1 MYEKV
6 NALDKR
12 AIEELFLSEDILM
25 ENAAM
30 ALERAV
36 LQNASLGAKVIILCG
51 SGDNGGDGY
60 ALARR
65 LAGRFKT
72 LVFEMKPA
80 KSPMC
85 QLQKERAKK
94 VGVVIKTYEE
104 KNEDLECD
112 VLIDC
117 VVGSAFKGELE
128 PFLDFES
135 LSQKARF
142 KIACDIPSG
151 IDSKGRVDKGAFKA
165 DTTISMGAIKSC
177 LLSDRAKDY
186 VGELK
191 VGHLGVFNR
200 VYEIPTDTFLLEKSD
215 LKLPLRDKKNAHK
228 GDYGHAHVLLGKHS
242 GAGLLS
248 ALSALSF
255 GSGVVS
261 IQALE
266 GEITSSNKP
275 LELVFCENFPNFLS
289 AFALGMGLES
299 FPKDFNKWLEL
310 APCVLDAGVFYHKEV
325 LQALEKEVVLTPH
338 PKEFLSLLKLVGI
351 NISMLEL
358 LDNKLEIARDFS
370 QKYPKVVLLL
380 KGANTLIAHQGRTF
394 INTLGS
400 VALAKAGSGDVLAG
414 LILSLLS
421 QNYTPLDAAINAS
434 LAHALAGLE
443 FKNNYALTP
452 LDLIEKIKRLQK
464 DKNGSF
470 KALAAIAKH

>member
-1 MYEKV
+1 MLSVYEKV
-6 NALDKR
+6 DALDKR
-12 AIEELFLSEDILM
+12 AIEELLLSEDILM

-65 LAGRFKT
+65 LAGRFRV
-72 LVFEMKPA
+72 LVFEMKLA
-80 KSPMC
+80 KSPMY

-94 VGVVIKTYEE
+94 AGVTIKAWEE

-112 VLIDC
+112 VLVDC

-128 PFLDFES
+128 PFLNFES

-151 IDSKGRVDKGAFKA
+151 IDSKGRVDKRAFKA
-165 DTTISMGAIKSC
+165 DLTISMGAIKSC

-191 VGHLGVFNR
+191 VGHLGVFNQI
-200 VYEIPTDTFLLEKSD
+200 YEIPTDTFLLEKSD
-215 LKLPLRDKKNAHK
+215 LKLPLRDRKNAHK

-248 ALSALSF
+248 AISALSF

-261 IQALE
+261 VQALE
-266 GEITSSNKP
+266 CEITSNNKP
-275 LELVFCENFPNFLS
+275 LELVFCENFPKKLS
-289 AFALGMGLES
+289 AFALGMGLENI
-299 FPKDFNKWLEL
+299 PKDFEKWLGL

-325 LQALEKEVVLTPH
+325 LQALEKEVILTPH
-338 PKEFLSLLKLVGI
+338 PKEFLSLLKSVGI

-380 KGANTLIAHQGRTF
+380 KGANTLIAHQGRVF
-394 INTLGS
+394 INNLGS

-414 LILSLLS
+414 LIVSLLS

-452 LDLIEKIKRLQK
+452 LDLIEKIKRL
-464 DKNGSF
+464 
-470 KALAAIAKH
+470 

>member
-1 MYEKV
+1 MLSVYEKV

-65 LAGRFKT
+65 LIGRFKT
-72 LVFEMKPA
+72 LVFEMKLA

-94 VGVVIKTYEE
+94 VGVIIKTWEDNH
-104 KNEDLECD
+104 KDLECD

-117 VVGSAFKGELE
+117 VVGSAFKGGLE
-128 PFLDFES
+128 PFLNFES

-151 IDSKGRVDKGAFKA
+151 IDSKGRVDKRAFKA
-165 DTTISMGAIKSC
+165 DMTISMGAIKSC

-191 VGHLGVFNR
+191 VGHLGVFNQI
-200 VYEIPTDTFLLEKSD
+200 YEIPTETFLLEKSD
-215 LKLPLRDKKNAHK
+215 LKLPLRDRKNAHK

-261 IQALE
+261 VQALE
-266 GEITSSNKP
+266 CEITSNNKP
-275 LELVFCENFPNFLS
+275 LELVFCENFPKKLS
-289 AFALGMGLES
+289 AFALGMGLENI
-299 FPKDFNKWLEL
+299 PKDFNEWLGL

-325 LQALEKEVVLTPH
+325 LQALEKEVILTPH
-338 PKEFLSLLKLVGI
+338 PKEFLSLLKSVGI

-380 KGANTLIAHQGRTF
+380 KGANTLIAHQERVF
-394 INTLGS
+394 INNLGS

-434 LAHALAGLE
+434 LAHALASLE

-452 LDLIEKIKRLQK
+452 LDLIEKIKRL
-464 DKNGSF
+464 
-470 KALAAIAKH
+470 

>member
-1 MYEKV
+1 MLSVYEKV
-6 NALDKR
+6 DALDKR
-12 AIEELFLSEDILM
+12 ALEELFLSEDILM

-65 LAGRFKT
+65 LIGCFKT
-72 LVFEMKPA
+72 LVFEMKLA

-94 VGVVIKTYEE
+94 VGVVIKTWEE

-151 IDSKGRVDKGAFKA
+151 IDSKGRVDKRAFKA
-165 DTTISMGAIKSC
+165 DLTISMGAIKSC

-191 VGHLGVFNR
+191 VGHLGVFNQI
-200 VYEIPTDTFLLEKSD
+200 YEIPTETFLLEKSD
-215 LKLPLRDKKNAHK
+215 LKLPLRDRKNAHK
-228 GDYGHAHVLLGKHS
+228 GDYGHVHVLLGKHS

-248 ALSALSF
+248 AISALSF

-261 IQALE
+261 VQALE
-266 GEITSSNKP
+266 CEITSNNKP
-275 LELVFCENFPNFLS
+275 LELVFCENFPKKLS
-289 AFALGMGLES
+289 AFALGMGLENI
-299 FPKDFNKWLEL
+299 PKDFNKWLGL
-310 APCVLDAGVFYHKEV
+310 APCVLDAGVFYHKEA
-325 LQALEKEVVLTPH
+325 LQALEKEVILTPH

-380 KGANTLIAHQGRTF
+380 KGANTLIAHQGRVF
-394 INTLGS
+394 INILGS

-434 LAHALAGLE
+434 LAHAIAGLE

-452 LDLIEKIKRLQK
+452 LDLIEKIKRL
-464 DKNGSF
+464 
-470 KALAAIAKH
+470 

>member
-1 MYEKV
+1 MLSVYEKV
-6 NALDKR
+6 DALDKR
-12 AIEELFLSEDILM
+12 AIEELFLSEDVLM

-65 LAGRFKT
+65 LMGRFKT
-72 LVFEMKPA
+72 LVFEMKLA

-94 VGVVIKTYEE
+94 VGVAIKTWEDNH
-104 KNEDLECD
+104 KDLECD
-112 VLIDC
+112 VLVDC

-128 PFLDFES
+128 PFLNFES

-151 IDSKGRVDKGAFKA
+151 IDSKGRVDKRAFKA
-165 DTTISMGAIKSC
+165 DTTISMGTIKSC

-191 VGHLGVFNR
+191 VGHLGVFNQI
-200 VYEIPTDTFLLEKSD
+200 YEIPTDTFLLEKSD
-215 LKLPLRDKKNAHK
+215 LKLPLRDRKNAHK

-261 IQALE
+261 VQALE
-266 GEITSSNKP
+266 CEITSNNKP

-289 AFALGMGLES
+289 AFALGMGLENI
-299 FPKDFNKWLEL
+299 PKDFEKWLGL
-310 APCVLDAGVFYHKEV
+310 APCVLDAGVFYHEEV
-325 LQALEKEVVLTPH
+325 LQALEKEVILTPH

-394 INTLGS
+394 INNLGS

-452 LDLIEKIKRLQK
+452 LDLIEKIKRL
-464 DKNGSF
+464 
-470 KALAAIAKH
+470 

>member
-1 MYEKV
+1 MLSVYEKV

-65 LAGRFKT
+65 LVGRFRV
-72 LVFEMKPA
+72 LVFEMKLA

-94 VGVVIKTYEE
+94 VGVTIKTYEE
-104 KNEDLECD
+104 NALNQNLECD
-112 VLIDC
+112 ALIDC
-117 VVGSAFKGELE
+117 VIGSDFKGELE
-128 PFLDFES
+128 PFLNFES

-151 IDSKGRVDKGAFKA
+151 IDFKGRVDKRAFKA
-165 DTTISMGAIKSC
+165 DMTISMGAIKSC

-191 VGHLGVFNR
+191 VGHLGVFNPI
-200 VYEIPTDTFLLEKSD
+200 YEIPTDTFLLEKSD
-215 LKLPLRDKKNAHK
+215 LKLPVRDKKNAHK
-228 GDYGHAHVLLGKHS
+228 GDYGHAHILLGKHS

-261 IQALE
+261 VQALE
-266 GEITSSNKP
+266 CGIASNNKP
-275 LELVFCENFPNFLS
+275 LELVFCENFPSPLS
-289 AFALGMGLES
+289 AFALGMGLENI
-299 FPKDFNKWLEL
+299 PKDFNKWLGL

-325 LQALEKEVVLTPH
+325 LQALEKEVILTPH

-351 NISMLEL
+351 HISMLEL

-380 KGANTLIAHQGRTF
+380 KGANTLIAHQGRIF
-394 INTLGS
+394 INILGS

-414 LILSLLS
+414 LIVSLLS

-452 LDLIEKIKRLQK
+452 LDLIEKIKRL
-464 DKNGSF
+464 
-470 KALAAIAKH
+470 

>member
-1 MYEKV
+1 MLSVYEKV

-36 LQNASLGAKVIILCG
+36 LQNASLGTKVIILCG

-65 LAGRFKT
+65 LAGRFRV
-72 LVFEMKPA
+72 LVFEMKLA

-94 VGVVIKTYEE
+94 VGVVIKTWEDNY
-104 KNEDLECD
+104 KDLECD

-151 IDSKGRVDKGAFKA
+151 IDSKGRVDKRAFKA

-186 VGELK
+186 IGELK
-191 VGHLGVFNR
+191 VGHLGVFNQI
-200 VYEIPTDTFLLEKSD
+200 YEIPTDTFLLEKSD

-261 IQALE
+261 VQALE
-266 GEITSSNKP
+266 CEITSNNKP
-275 LELVFCENFPNFLS
+275 LELVFCENFPKKLS
-289 AFALGMGLES
+289 AFALGMGLENI
-299 FPKDFNKWLEL
+299 PKDFKKWLEL

-325 LQALEKEVVLTPH
+325 LQALEKEVILTPH

-358 LDNKLEIARDFS
+358 LNNKLEIARDFS

-394 INTLGS
+394 INNLGS

-414 LILSLLS
+414 LIVSLLS

-434 LAHALAGLE
+434 LVHALAGLE

-452 LDLIEKIKRLQK
+452 LDLIEKIKRL
-464 DKNGSF
+464 
-470 KALAAIAKH
+470 

>member
-1 MYEKV
+1 MLSVYEKV
-6 NALDKR
+6 KALDKR
-12 AIEELFLSEDILM
+12 ALEEFNLSEDILM

-65 LAGRFKT
+65 LVGRFKT

-80 KSPMC
+80 KSSMC

-94 VGVVIKTYEE
+94 VGVVIKAWEE

-117 VVGSAFKGELE
+117 VVGSNFKGELE
-128 PFLDFES
+128 PFLNFES
-135 LSQKARF
+135 LSQKACF

-151 IDSKGRVDKGAFKA
+151 INSKGRVDKRAFKA
-165 DTTISMGAIKSC
+165 DLTISMGAIKSC

-186 VGELK
+186 IGELK
-191 VGHLGVFNR
+191 VGHLGVFNQI
-200 VYEIPTDTFLLEKSD
+200 YEIPTDTFLLEKSD
-215 LKLPLRDKKNAHK
+215 LKLPLRDRKNAHK
-228 GDYGHAHVLLGKHS
+228 GDYGHAHILLGKHS

-261 IQALE
+261 VQALE
-266 GEITSSNKP
+266 CEITSSNKP
-275 LELVFCENFPNFLS
+275 LELVFCENFPNPLS
-289 AFALGMGLES
+289 AFALGMGLEG

-310 APCVLDAGVFYHKEV
+310 APCVLDAGVFYHKEM

-380 KGANTLIAHQGRTF
+380 KGANTLIAHQGQVF
-394 INTLGS
+394 INILGS

-414 LILSLLS
+414 FILSLLS

-434 LAHALAGLE
+434 LAHAIASLE
-443 FKNNYALTP
+443 FKNNYALVP
-452 LDLIEKIKRLQK
+452 LDLIEKIKRL
-464 DKNGSF
+464 
-470 KALAAIAKH
+470 

>member
-1 MYEKV
+1 MLSVYEKV

-65 LAGRFKT
+65 LVGRFKT

-94 VGVVIKTYEE
+94 VGVVIKAWEE

-117 VVGSAFKGELE
+117 VVGSNFKGELE
-128 PFLDFES
+128 PFLNFES

-151 IDSKGRVDKGAFKA
+151 IDSKGRVDKRAFKA
-165 DTTISMGAIKSC
+165 HMTISMGAIKSC

-186 VGELK
+186 IGELK
-191 VGHLGVFNR
+191 VGHLGVFNQI
-200 VYEIPTDTFLLEKSD
+200 YEIPTDTFLLEKSD

-261 IQALE
+261 VQALE
-266 GEITSSNKP
+266 CEITSSNKP
-275 LELVFCENFPNFLS
+275 LELVFCENFPNPLS
-289 AFALGMGLES
+289 AFALGMGLEN

-380 KGANTLIAHQGRTF
+380 KGANTLIAHQGRVF
-394 INTLGS
+394 INILGS

-421 QNYTPLDAAINAS
+421 QNHTPLDATINAS
-434 LAHALAGLE
+434 LAHAIASLE

-452 LDLIEKIKRLQK
+452 LDLIEKIKRL
-464 DKNGSF
+464 
-470 KALAAIAKH
+470 

>member
-1 MYEKV
+1 MLSVYEKV

-12 AIEELFLSEDILM
+12 ALEEFNLSEDILM

-30 ALERAV
+30 ALEKAV

-65 LAGRFKT
+65 LVGRFKT

-94 VGVVIKTYEE
+94 VGVVIKAWEE

-117 VVGSAFKGELE
+117 VIGSDFKGALE
-128 PFLDFES
+128 PFLNFES

-165 DTTISMGAIKSC
+165 DLTISMGAIKSC

-186 VGELK
+186 IGELK
-191 VGHLGVFNR
+191 VGHLGVFNPI
-200 VYEIPTDTFLLEKSD
+200 YEIPTDTFLLEKSD
-215 LKLPLRDKKNAHK
+215 LKLPLRDKRNAHK
-228 GDYGHAHVLLGKHS
+228 GDYGHAHILLGKHS

-261 IQALE
+261 VQALE
-266 GEITSSNKP
+266 CEITSNNKP

-289 AFALGMGLES
+289 AFALGMGLENI
-299 FPKDFNKWLEL
+299 PKDFNKWLEL

-325 LQALEKEVVLTPH
+325 LQALEKEVILTPH

-358 LDNKLEIARDFS
+358 LDNKLEIVRDFS

-380 KGANTLIAHQGRTF
+380 KGANTLIAHQGRIF

-414 LILSLLS
+414 LIVSLLS
-421 QNYTPLDAAINAS
+421 QNHTPLDAAINAS

-452 LDLIEKIKRLQK
+452 LDLIEKIKRL
-464 DKNGSF
+464 
-470 KALAAIAKH
+470 

>member
-1 MYEKV
+1 MLSVYEKV
-6 NALDKR
+6 KALDKR
-12 AIEELFLSEDILM
+12 ALEEFNLSEDILM

-60 ALARR
+60 VLARR

-94 VGVVIKTYEE
+94 VGVAIKAWEE

-117 VVGSAFKGELE
+117 VVGSNFKGELE
-128 PFLDFES
+128 PFLNFES
-135 LSQKARF
+135 LSQKACF

-151 IDSKGRVDKGAFKA
+151 IDSKGRVDKRAFKA
-165 DTTISMGAIKSC
+165 HMTISMGAIKSC

-186 VGELK
+186 IGELK
-191 VGHLGVFNR
+191 VGHLGVFNQI
-200 VYEIPTDTFLLEKSD
+200 YEIPTDTFLLEKSD

-228 GDYGHAHVLLGKHS
+228 GDYGHAHILLGKHS

-248 ALSALSF
+248 ALSALNF

-261 IQALE
+261 VQALE
-266 GEITSSNKP
+266 CEITSSNKP
-275 LELVFCENFPNFLS
+275 LELVFCENFPNSLS
-289 AFALGMGLES
+289 AFALGMGLEG

-380 KGANTLIAHQGRTF
+380 KGANTLIAHQGQVF
-394 INTLGS
+394 INILGS

-421 QNYTPLDAAINAS
+421 QHYTPLDAAINAS
-434 LAHALAGLE
+434 LAHALASLE

-452 LDLIEKIKRLQK
+452 LNLIEKIKRL
-464 DKNGSF
+464 
-470 KALAAIAKH
+470 

>member
-1 MYEKV
+1 MLSVYEKV

-72 LVFEMKPA
+72 LVFEMKLA

-85 QLQKERAKK
+85 QLQKERVKK
-94 VGVVIKTYEE
+94 AGVVIKTWEDNH
-104 KNEDLECD
+104 KDLECD

-128 PFLDFES
+128 PSLNFES

-165 DTTISMGAIKSC
+165 DLTISMGAIKSC

-191 VGHLGVFNR
+191 VGHLGVFNQI
-200 VYEIPTDTFLLEKSD
+200 YEIPTDTFLLEKSD
-215 LKLPLRDKKNAHK
+215 LKLPLRDRKSAHK

-261 IQALE
+261 VQALE
-266 GEITSSNKP
+266 CEITSNNKP
-275 LELVFCENFPNFLS
+275 LELVFCENFPNLLS
-289 AFALGMGLES
+289 AFALGMGLENI
-299 FPKDFNKWLEL
+299 PKDFKKWLEL

-325 LQALEKEVVLTPH
+325 LQALEKEVILTPH
-338 PKEFLSLLKLVGI
+338 PKEFLSLLKSVGI

-380 KGANTLIAHQGRTF
+380 KGANTLIAHQGRVF
-394 INTLGS
+394 INNLGS

-452 LDLIEKIKRLQK
+452 LDLVEKIKRL
-464 DKNGSF
+464 
-470 KALAAIAKH
+470 

>member
-1 MYEKV
+1 MLSVYEKV
-6 NALDKR
+6 DALDKR
-12 AIEELFLSEDILM
+12 AIEELFLSEDVLM

-65 LAGRFKT
+65 LVGRFRV
-72 LVFEMKPA
+72 LVFEMKLA

-94 VGVVIKTYEE
+94 VGVVIKAWGE

-112 VLIDC
+112 VLVDC

-128 PFLDFES
+128 PFLNFES

-165 DTTISMGAIKSC
+165 DLTISMGAIKSC

-191 VGHLGVFNR
+191 VGHLGVFNPI
-200 VYEIPTDTFLLEKSD
+200 YEIPTDTFLLEKSD

-228 GDYGHAHVLLGKHS
+228 GDYGHVHVLLGKHS

-266 GEITSSNKP
+266 CEITSNNKP

-289 AFALGMGLES
+289 AFALGMGLENI
-299 FPKDFNKWLEL
+299 PKDFNKWLEL

-325 LQALEKEVVLTPH
+325 LQALEKEVILTPH
-338 PKEFLSLLKLVGI
+338 PKEFLSLLKSVGI

-394 INTLGS
+394 INNLGS

-452 LDLIEKIKRLQK
+452 LDLIEKIKRL
-464 DKNGSF
+464 
-470 KALAAIAKH
+470 

>member
-1 MYEKV
+1 MLSVYEKV

-12 AIEELFLSEDILM
+12 ALEELFLSEDILM

-65 LAGRFKT
+65 LVGRFRV
-72 LVFEMKPA
+72 LVFEMKLA

-94 VGVVIKTYEE
+94 VGVVIKAWEE

-151 IDSKGRVDKGAFKA
+151 IDSKGRVDKRAFKA

-191 VGHLGVFNR
+191 VGHLGVFNQI
-200 VYEIPTDTFLLEKSD
+200 YEIPTDTFLLEKSD
-215 LKLPLRDKKNAHK
+215 LKLPLRDRKNAHK

-248 ALSALSF
+248 AISALSF

-261 IQALE
+261 VQALE
-266 GEITSSNKP
+266 CKITSNNKP
-275 LELVFCENFPNFLS
+275 LELVFCENFPNPLS
-289 AFALGMGLES
+289 AFALGMGLENI
-299 FPKDFNKWLEL
+299 PKDFNKWLEL

-325 LQALEKEVVLTPH
+325 LQALEKEVILTPH

-394 INTLGS
+394 INNLGS

-414 LILSLLS
+414 LIVSLLS

-452 LDLIEKIKRLQK
+452 LDLIEKIKRL
-464 DKNGSF
+464 
-470 KALAAIAKH
+470 

>member
-1 MYEKV
+1 MLSVYEKV

-12 AIEELFLSEDILM
+12 VLEKFNLSEDILM

-30 ALERAV
+30 ALEKAV

-65 LAGRFKT
+65 LVGRFKT

-94 VGVVIKTYEE
+94 VGVVIKAWEE

-117 VVGSAFKGELE
+117 VVGSNFKGELE
-128 PFLDFES
+128 PFLNFES
-135 LSQKARF
+135 LSQKAHF

-151 IDSKGRVDKGAFKA
+151 IDSKGRVDKRAFKA
-165 DTTISMGAIKSC
+165 DLIISMGAIKSC

-186 VGELK
+186 IGELK
-191 VGHLGVFNR
+191 VGHLGVFNQI
-200 VYEIPTDTFLLEKSD
+200 YEIPTDTFLLEKSD

-228 GDYGHAHVLLGKHS
+228 GDYGHAHILLGKHS

-248 ALSALSF
+248 ALSALNF

-261 IQALE
+261 VQALE
-266 GEITSSNKP
+266 CEITSSNKP
-275 LELVFCENFPNFLS
+275 LELVFCENFPSSLS
-289 AFALGMGLES
+289 AFALGMGLEG

-325 LQALEKEVVLTPH
+325 LQALEKEAVLTPH

-380 KGANTLIAHQGRTF
+380 KGANTLIAHQGQVF
-394 INTLGS
+394 INILGS

-414 LILSLLS
+414 LILGLLS
-421 QNYTPLDAAINAS
+421 QHYTPLDAAINAS
-434 LAHALAGLE
+434 LAHALASLE

-452 LDLIEKIKRLQK
+452 LDLIEKIKRL
-464 DKNGSF
+464 
-470 KALAAIAKH
+470 

>member
-1 MYEKV
+1 MLSVYEKV

-85 QLQKERAKK
+85 QLQKERVKK
-94 VGVVIKTYEE
+94 AGVVIKTWEDNH
-104 KNEDLECD
+104 KDLECD

-128 PFLDFES
+128 PSLNFES

-165 DTTISMGAIKSC
+165 DLTISMGAIKSC

-191 VGHLGVFNR
+191 VGHLGVFNPI
-200 VYEIPTDTFLLEKSD
+200 YEIPTETFLLEKSD
-215 LKLPLRDKKNAHK
+215 LKLPLRDRKNAHK
-228 GDYGHAHVLLGKHS
+228 GDYGHAHILLGKHS

-261 IQALE
+261 VQALE
-266 GEITSSNKP
+266 CEITSNNKP
-275 LELVFCENFPNFLS
+275 LELVFCENFPNLLS
-289 AFALGMGLES
+289 AFALGMGLENI
-299 FPKDFNKWLEL
+299 PKDFNKWLEL
-310 APCVLDAGVFYHKEV
+310 APCVLDAGVFYHKEM
-325 LQALEKEVVLTPH
+325 LQALEKEVILTPH

-380 KGANTLIAHQGRTF
+380 KGANTLIAHQGRVF
-394 INTLGS
+394 INNLGS

-414 LILSLLS
+414 LIVSLLS

-452 LDLIEKIKRLQK
+452 LDLIEKIKRL
-464 DKNGSF
+464 
-470 KALAAIAKH
+470 

>member
-1 MYEKV
+1 MLSVYEKV
-6 NALDKR
+6 DALDKR
-12 AIEELFLSEDILM
+12 AIEELFLSEDVLM

-65 LAGRFKT
+65 LMGCFKT
-72 LVFEMKPA
+72 LVFEMKLA

-94 VGVVIKTYEE
+94 AGVTIKTWEE

-117 VVGSAFKGELE
+117 VVGSAFKGGLE
-128 PFLDFES
+128 PFLNFES

-151 IDSKGRVDKGAFKA
+151 IDSKGRVDKRAFKA

-191 VGHLGVFNR
+191 VGHLGVFNQI
-200 VYEIPTDTFLLEKSD
+200 YEIPTDTFLLEKSD

-248 ALSALSF
+248 AISALSF

-266 GEITSSNKP
+266 CEITSNNKP
-275 LELVFCENFPNFLS
+275 LELVFYENFPKKLN
-289 AFALGMGLES
+289 AFALGMGLENI
-299 FPKDFNKWLEL
+299 PKDFNKWLEL

-325 LQALEKEVVLTPH
+325 LQALEKEVILTPH
-338 PKEFLSLLKLVGI
+338 PKEFLSLLKSVGV

-380 KGANTLIAHQGRTF
+380 KGANTLIAHQGQVF
-394 INTLGS
+394 INVLGS

-414 LILSLLS
+414 LIVSLLS

-452 LDLIEKIKRLQK
+452 LDLIEKIKRL
-464 DKNGSF
+464 
-470 KALAAIAKH
+470 

>member
-1 MYEKV
+1 MLSVYEKV

-12 AIEELFLSEDILM
+12 AIEELFLSQDILM

-65 LAGRFKT
+65 LVGRFKT
-72 LVFEMKPA
+72 LVFEMKLA

-94 VGVVIKTYEE
+94 VGVVIKAWEE

-117 VVGSAFKGELE
+117 VVGSAFKGGLE

-135 LSQKARF
+135 LSQKACF

-151 IDSKGRVDKGAFKA
+151 INSKGRVDKRAFKA
-165 DTTISMGAIKSC
+165 DMTISMGAIKSC

-191 VGHLGVFNR
+191 VGHLGVFNQI
-200 VYEIPTDTFLLEKSD
+200 YEIPTDTFLLEKSD

-228 GDYGHAHVLLGKHS
+228 GDYGHAHILLGKHS

-261 IQALE
+261 VQALE
-266 GEITSSNKP
+266 CGITSNNKP
-275 LELVFCENFPNFLS
+275 LELVFCENFPSPLN
-289 AFALGMGLES
+289 AFALGMGLENI
-299 FPKDFNKWLEL
+299 PKDFNKWLGL

-325 LQALEKEVVLTPH
+325 LQALEKEAVLTPH

-351 NISMLEL
+351 HISMLEL

-380 KGANTLIAHQGRTF
+380 KGANTLIAHQGQVF
-394 INTLGS
+394 INILGS

-452 LDLIEKIKRLQK
+452 LDLIEKIKRL
-464 DKNGSF
+464 
-470 KALAAIAKH
+470 

>member
-1 MYEKV
+1 MLSVYEKG

-12 AIEELFLSEDILM
+12 VLEEWLLSEDILM

-65 LAGRFKT
+65 LMGRFKV
-72 LVFEMKPA
+72 LVFEMKLA

-94 VGVVIKTYEE
+94 VGVVIKTWEE

-117 VVGSAFKGELE
+117 VVGSAFKGGLE

-151 IDSKGRVDKGAFKA
+151 IDSKGRVDKRAFKA

-186 VGELK
+186 IGELK
-191 VGHLGVFNR
+191 VGHLGVFNQI
-200 VYEIPTDTFLLEKSD
+200 YEIPTDTFLLEKSD
-215 LKLPLRDKKNAHK
+215 LKLPLRDRKNAHK

-266 GEITSSNKP
+266 CEITSSNKP
-275 LELVFCENFPNFLS
+275 LELVFCENFPKKLS
-289 AFALGMGLES
+289 AFALGMGLENI
-299 FPKDFNKWLEL
+299 PKDFKKWLEL

-325 LQALEKEVVLTPH
+325 LQALEKEVILTPH

-380 KGANTLIAHQGRTF
+380 KGANTLIAHQGRVF
-394 INTLGS
+394 INILGS

-414 LILSLLS
+414 LIVSLLA
-421 QNYTPLDAAINAS
+421 QKYTPLDAAINAS
-434 LAHALAGLE
+434 LVHALAGLE

-452 LDLIEKIKRLQK
+452 LDLIEKIKRL
-464 DKNGSF
+464 
-470 KALAAIAKH
+470 

>member
-1 MYEKV
+1 MLPVYEKG

-12 AIEELFLSEDILM
+12 ALEEWLLSEDILM

-65 LAGRFKT
+65 LVGRFKT
-72 LVFEMKPA
+72 LVFEMKLA

-94 VGVVIKTYEE
+94 VGVVIKTWEE

-117 VVGSAFKGELE
+117 VVGSAFKGGLE

-135 LSQKARF
+135 LSQKAHF

-151 IDSKGRVDKGAFKA
+151 IDSKGRVDKRAFKA
-165 DTTISMGAIKSC
+165 DLTISMGAIKSC

-191 VGHLGVFNR
+191 VGHLWVFNQI
-200 VYEIPTDTFLLEKSD
+200 YEIPTDTFLLEKSD

-261 IQALE
+261 VQALE
-266 GEITSSNKP
+266 CEITSNNKP
-275 LELVFCENFPNFLS
+275 LELVFCENFPKKLS
-289 AFALGMGLES
+289 AFALGMGLENI
-299 FPKDFNKWLEL
+299 PKDFKKWLEL

-325 LQALEKEVVLTPH
+325 LQALEKEVILTPH
-338 PKEFLSLLKLVGI
+338 PKEFLSLLKSVGI

-380 KGANTLIAHQGRTF
+380 KGANTLIAHQGQVF
-394 INTLGS
+394 INNLGS

-452 LDLIEKIKRLQK
+452 LDLIEKIKRL
-464 DKNGSF
+464 
-470 KALAAIAKH
+470 

>member
-1 MYEKV
+1 MLSVYEKV

-65 LAGRFKT
+65 LVGRFKT
-72 LVFEMKPA
+72 LVFEMKLA

-94 VGVVIKTYEE
+94 VGVTIKAWEE

-117 VVGSAFKGELE
+117 VVGSAFKGGLE

-151 IDSKGRVDKGAFKA
+151 IDSKGRVDKRAFKA
-165 DTTISMGAIKSC
+165 DLTISMGAIKSC

-191 VGHLGVFNR
+191 VGHLGVFNPI
-200 VYEIPTDTFLLEKSD
+200 YEIPTDTFLLEKSD

-248 ALSALSF
+248 ALGALSF

-261 IQALE
+261 VQALE
-266 GEITSSNKP
+266 CEITSNNKP
-275 LELVFCENFPNFLS
+275 LELVFCENFPKKLS
-289 AFALGMGLES
+289 AFALGMGLENI
-299 FPKDFNKWLEL
+299 PKDFNKWLEL

-325 LQALEKEVVLTPH
+325 LQALEKEVILTPH
-338 PKEFLSLLKLVGI
+338 PKEFLSLLKSVGI

-380 KGANTLIAHQGRTF
+380 KGANTLIAHQGQVF
-394 INTLGS
+394 INILGS

-414 LILSLLS
+414 LIVSLLS

-452 LDLIEKIKRLQK
+452 LDLIEKIKRL
-464 DKNGSF
+464 
-470 KALAAIAKH
+470 

>member
-1 MYEKV
+1 MLSVYEKV
-6 NALDKR
+6 DALDKR
-12 AIEELFLSEDILM
+12 AIEEWFLSEDILM

-65 LAGRFKT
+65 LMGRFKT
-72 LVFEMKPA
+72 LVFEMKLA

-94 VGVVIKTYEE
+94 VGVVIKTWEDNH
-104 KNEDLECD
+104 KDLECD

-117 VVGSAFKGELE
+117 VVGSAFKGGLE

-151 IDSKGRVDKGAFKA
+151 IDSKGRVDKRAFKA

-191 VGHLGVFNR
+191 VGHLGVFNQI
-200 VYEIPTDTFLLEKSD
+200 YEIPTETFLLEKSD
-215 LKLPLRDKKNAHK
+215 LKLPLRDRKNAHK

-261 IQALE
+261 VQALE
-266 GEITSSNKP
+266 CEITSNNKP
-275 LELVFCENFPNFLS
+275 LELVFCENFPKKLS
-289 AFALGMGLES
+289 AFALGMGLENI
-299 FPKDFNKWLEL
+299 PKDFKKWLGL

-325 LQALEKEVVLTPH
+325 LQALEKEVILTPH
-338 PKEFLSLLKLVGI
+338 PKEFLSLLKSVGI

-394 INTLGS
+394 INNLGS

-414 LILSLLS
+414 LIVSLLS

-452 LDLIEKIKRLQK
+452 LDLIEKIKRL
-464 DKNGSF
+464 
-470 KALAAIAKH
+470 

>member
-1 MYEKV
+1 MLSVYEKV

-12 AIEELFLSEDILM
+12 ALEEWLLSEDILM

-51 SGDNGGDGY
+51 GGDNGGDGY

-65 LAGRFKT
+65 LVGRFKT
-72 LVFEMKPA
+72 LVFEMKLA

-94 VGVVIKTYEE
+94 VGVVIKAWEE

-151 IDSKGRVDKGAFKA
+151 IDSKGRVDKRAFRA
-165 DTTISMGAIKSC
+165 DLTISMGAIKSC

-191 VGHLGVFNR
+191 VGHLGVFNPI
-200 VYEIPTDTFLLEKSD
+200 YEIPTDTFLLEKSD

-228 GDYGHAHVLLGKHS
+228 GDYGHAHVFLGKHS

-261 IQALE
+261 VQALE
-266 GEITSSNKP
+266 CEITSNNKP

-289 AFALGMGLES
+289 AFALGMGLENI
-299 FPKDFNKWLEL
+299 PKDFNKWLEL
-310 APCVLDAGVFYHKEV
+310 APCVLDAGVFYHKEI
-325 LQALEKEVVLTPH
+325 LQALEKEVILTPH

-380 KGANTLIAHQGRTF
+380 KGANTLIAHQGRIF

-414 LILSLLS
+414 LIVSLLS

-452 LDLIEKIKRLQK
+452 LDLIEKIKRLK
-464 DKNGSF
+464 G
-470 KALAAIAKH
+470 

>member
-1 MYEKV
+1 MLSVYEKG

-12 AIEELFLSEDILM
+12 ALEEWLLSEDVLM

-65 LAGRFKT
+65 LMGRFKT
-72 LVFEMKPA
+72 LVFEMKLA

-94 VGVVIKTYEE
+94 VGVVIKTWEE
-104 KNEDLECD
+104 KDEDLECD

-117 VVGSAFKGELE
+117 VVGSAFKGGLE

-151 IDSKGRVDKGAFKA
+151 IDSKGRVDKRAFKA

-191 VGHLGVFNR
+191 VGHLGVFNQ
-200 VYEIPTDTFLLEKSD
+200 VYEIPTETFLLEKSD

-266 GEITSSNKP
+266 CEITSNNKP
-275 LELVFCENFPNFLS
+275 LELVFCENFPKKLS
-289 AFALGMGLES
+289 AFALGMGLEGL
-299 FPKDFNKWLEL
+299 PKDFKKWLGL

-325 LQALEKEVVLTPH
+325 LQALEKEVILTPH
-338 PKEFLSLLKLVGI
+338 PKEFLSLLKSVGI

-380 KGANTLIAHQGRTF
+380 KGANTLIAHQGRVF
-394 INTLGS
+394 INNLGS

-414 LILSLLS
+414 LIVSLLA
-421 QNYTPLDAAINAS
+421 QKYTPLDAAINAS

-443 FKNNYALTP
+443 FKNHYALTP
-452 LDLIEKIKRLQK
+452 LDLIEKIKRL
-464 DKNGSF
+464 
-470 KALAAIAKH
+470 

>member
-1 MYEKV
+1 MLSVYEKV

-12 AIEELFLSEDILM
+12 ALEELFLSEDILM

-65 LAGRFKT
+65 LVGRFKT

-85 QLQKERAKK
+85 QLQQERAKK
-94 VGVVIKTYEE
+94 VGVAIKAWED

-117 VVGSAFKGELE
+117 VIGSNFKGELE
-128 PFLDFES
+128 PFLNFES

-165 DTTISMGAIKSC
+165 DLTISMGAIKSC
-177 LLSDRAKDY
+177 LLSDKAKDY
-186 VGELK
+186 IGELK
-191 VGHLGVFNR
+191 VGHLGVSNPI
-200 VYEIPTDTFLLEKSD
+200 YEIPTDTFLLEKSD

-228 GDYGHAHVLLGKHS
+228 GDYGHAHILLGKHS

-261 IQALE
+261 VQALE
-266 GEITSSNKP
+266 CEITSSNKP
-275 LELVFCENFPNFLS
+275 LELVFCENFPDSLS
-289 AFALGMGLES
+289 AFALGMGLEG

-325 LQALEKEVVLTPH
+325 LQALEKEAVLTPH

-370 QKYPKVVLLL
+370 QKYPKMVLLL
-380 KGANTLIAHQGRTF
+380 KGANTLIAHQGQVF
-394 INTLGS
+394 INILGS

-434 LAHALAGLE
+434 LAHALASLE
-443 FKNNYALTP
+443 FKNNYALAP
-452 LDLIEKIKRLQK
+452 LDLIEKIKRL
-464 DKNGSF
+464 
-470 KALAAIAKH
+470 

>member
-1 MYEKV
+1 MLSVYEKV

-12 AIEELFLSEDILM
+12 ALEEFNLSEDILM

-65 LAGRFKT
+65 LVGRFKT

-94 VGVVIKTYEE
+94 VGVAIKAWEE

-117 VVGSAFKGELE
+117 VVGSNFKGELE
-128 PFLDFES
+128 PFLNFES

-151 IDSKGRVDKGAFKA
+151 INSKGRVDKGAFKA
-165 DTTISMGAIKSC
+165 DLTISMGTIKSC
-177 LLSDRAKDY
+177 LLSDKAKDY
-186 VGELK
+186 IGELK
-191 VGHLGVFNR
+191 VGHLGVFNQI
-200 VYEIPTDTFLLEKSD
+200 YEIPTDTFLLEKSD

-261 IQALE
+261 VQALE
-266 GEITSSNKP
+266 CEITPNNKP
-275 LELVFCENFPNFLS
+275 LELVFCENFPDSLS
-289 AFALGMGLES
+289 AFALGMGLEG

-380 KGANTLIAHQGRTF
+380 KGANTLIAHQGQVF
-394 INTLGS
+394 INILGS

-414 LILSLLS
+414 LILGLLS
-421 QNYTPLDAAINAS
+421 QHYTPLDAAINAS
-434 LAHALAGLE
+434 LAHALASLE

-452 LDLIEKIKRLQK
+452 LDLIEKIKRL
-464 DKNGSF
+464 
-470 KALAAIAKH
+470 

>member
-1 MYEKV
+1 MLSVYEKV

-12 AIEELFLSEDILM
+12 ALEEFNLSEDILM

-65 LAGRFKT
+65 LVGHFKT

-94 VGVVIKTYEE
+94 VGVAIKTWEE

-117 VVGSAFKGELE
+117 VVGSNFKGELE
-128 PFLDFES
+128 PFLNFES

-151 IDSKGRVDKGAFKA
+151 INSKGMVDKGAFKA
-165 DTTISMGAIKSC
+165 DMTISMGAIKSC

-186 VGELK
+186 IGELK
-191 VGHLGVFNR
+191 VGHLGVFNQI
-200 VYEIPTDTFLLEKSD
+200 YEIPTDTFLLEKSD

-228 GDYGHAHVLLGKHS
+228 GNYGHAHILLGKHS

-248 ALSALSF
+248 ALSALNF

-261 IQALE
+261 VQALE
-266 GEITSSNKP
+266 CEITSSNKP
-275 LELVFCENFPNFLS
+275 LELVFCENFPNPLS
-289 AFALGMGLES
+289 AFALGMGLEG

-310 APCVLDAGVFYHKEV
+310 APCVLDAGVFYHKEI
-325 LQALEKEVVLTPH
+325 LQALDKEVVLTPH

-380 KGANTLIAHQGRTF
+380 KGANTLIAHQGQVF
-394 INTLGS
+394 INILGS

-434 LAHALAGLE
+434 LAHAIASLE

-452 LDLIEKIKRLQK
+452 LDLIEKIKRL
-464 DKNGSF
+464 
-470 KALAAIAKH
+470 

>member
-1 MYEKV
+1 MLSVYEKV
-6 NALDKR
+6 DALDKR
-12 AIEELFLSEDILM
+12 AIEEWLLSEDILM

-65 LAGRFKT
+65 LVGRFKT
-72 LVFEMKPA
+72 LVFEMKLA

-94 VGVVIKTYEE
+94 VGVVIKTWEE

-112 VLIDC
+112 VLVDC
-117 VVGSAFKGELE
+117 VVGSAFKGGLE

-151 IDSKGRVDKGAFKA
+151 IDSKGRVDKRAFKA
-165 DTTISMGAIKSC
+165 DMTISMGAIKSC

-191 VGHLGVFNR
+191 VGHLGVFNPI
-200 VYEIPTDTFLLEKSD
+200 YEIPTDTFLLEKSD

-248 ALSALSF
+248 AISALSF

-261 IQALE
+261 VQALE
-266 GEITSSNKP
+266 CEITSNDKP
-275 LELVFCENFPNFLS
+275 LELVFCENFPKKLS
-289 AFALGMGLES
+289 AFALGMGLENI
-299 FPKDFNKWLEL
+299 PKDFKKWLEL

-325 LQALEKEVVLTPH
+325 LQTLEKEAVLTPH

-380 KGANTLIAHQGRTF
+380 KGANTLIAHQGRIF

-434 LAHALAGLE
+434 LVHALAGLE

-452 LDLIEKIKRLQK
+452 LDLIEKIKRL
-464 DKNGSF
+464 
-470 KALAAIAKH
+470 

>member
-1 MYEKV
+1 MLSVYEKV
-6 NALDKR
+6 KALDKR
-12 AIEELFLSEDILM
+12 ALEEFNLSEDILM

-30 ALERAV
+30 ALEGAV

-94 VGVVIKTYEE
+94 VGVVIKAWEE

-117 VVGSAFKGELE
+117 VVGSNFKGELE
-128 PFLDFES
+128 PFLNFES

-151 IDSKGRVDKGAFKA
+151 IDSKGRVDKRAFKA
-165 DTTISMGAIKSC
+165 DMTISMGAIKSC

-186 VGELK
+186 IGELK
-191 VGHLGVFNR
+191 VGHLGVFNQI
-200 VYEIPTDTFLLEKSD
+200 YEIPTDTFLLEKSD

-228 GDYGHAHVLLGKHS
+228 GDYGHAHILLGKHS

-261 IQALE
+261 VQALE
-266 GEITSSNKP
+266 CEITSSNKP
-275 LELVFCENFPNFLS
+275 LELVFCENFPNPLS
-289 AFALGMGLES
+289 TFALGMGLEG

-380 KGANTLIAHQGRTF
+380 KGANTLIAHQGQVF
-394 INTLGS
+394 INILGS

-421 QNYTPLDAAINAS
+421 QHYTLLDAAINAS
-434 LAHALAGLE
+434 LAHAIASLE
-443 FKNNYALTP
+443 LKNNYALTP
-452 LDLIEKIKRLQK
+452 LDLIEKIKRL
-464 DKNGSF
+464 
-470 KALAAIAKH
+470 

>member
-1 MYEKV
+1 MLSVYEKV

-12 AIEELFLSEDILM
+12 ALEKFNLSEDILM

-65 LAGRFKT
+65 LVGRFKT
-72 LVFEMKPA
+72 LVFEMKSA

-94 VGVVIKTYEE
+94 VGVVIKAWEE

-117 VVGSAFKGELE
+117 VVGSNFKGELE
-128 PFLDFES
+128 PFLNFES

-151 IDSKGRVDKGAFKA
+151 IDSKGRVDKGAFKVHM
-165 DTTISMGAIKSC
+165 TISMGAIKSC

-186 VGELK
+186 IGELK
-191 VGHLGVFNR
+191 VGHLGVFNQI
-200 VYEIPTDTFLLEKSD
+200 YEIPTNTFLLEKSD

-228 GDYGHAHVLLGKHS
+228 GDYGHAHILLGKHS

-248 ALSALSF
+248 ALSALNF

-261 IQALE
+261 VQALE
-266 GEITSSNKP
+266 CEITSSNKP
-275 LELVFCENFPNFLS
+275 LELVFCENFPNPLS
-289 AFALGMGLES
+289 AFALGMGLEG

-380 KGANTLIAHQGRTF
+380 KGANTLIAHQGQVF
-394 INTLGS
+394 INILGS

-434 LAHALAGLE
+434 LAHALASLE

-452 LDLIEKIKRLQK
+452 LDLIETIKRL
-464 DKNGSF
+464 
-470 KALAAIAKH
+470 

>member
-1 MYEKV
+1 MLSVYEKV

-65 LAGRFKT
+65 LAGRFRV
-72 LVFEMKPA
+72 LVFEMKRA

-104 KNEDLECD
+104 NALNQNLECD

-128 PFLDFES
+128 PFLNFES

-151 IDSKGRVDKGAFKA
+151 IDSKGRVDKRAFKA

-191 VGHLGVFNR
+191 VGHLGVFNPI
-200 VYEIPTDTFLLEKSD
+200 YEIPTDTFLLEKSD

-248 ALSALSF
+248 AISALSF

-261 IQALE
+261 VQALE
-266 GEITSSNKP
+266 CEITSNNKP
-275 LELVFCENFPNFLS
+275 LELVFYENFPKKLS
-289 AFALGMGLES
+289 AFALGMGLEGL
-299 FPKDFNKWLEL
+299 PKDFKKWLGL

-325 LQALEKEVVLTPH
+325 LQALEKEAVLTPH

-380 KGANTLIAHQGRTF
+380 KGANTLIAHQGRVF

-414 LILSLLS
+414 LIVSLLS

-452 LDLIEKIKRLQK
+452 LDLIEKIKRL
-464 DKNGSF
+464 
-470 KALAAIAKH
+470 

>member
-1 MYEKV
+1 MLSVYEKV
-6 NALDKR
+6 DALDKR
-12 AIEELFLSEDILM
+12 ALEEWLLSEDVLM

-51 SGDNGGDGY
+51 GGDNGGDGY

-65 LAGRFKT
+65 LMGRFKT
-72 LVFEMKPA
+72 LVFEMKLA

-94 VGVVIKTYEE
+94 VGVVIKTWEDNH
-104 KNEDLECD
+104 KDLECD

-151 IDSKGRVDKGAFKA
+151 IDSKGRVDKRAFKA

-186 VGELK
+186 IGELK
-191 VGHLGVFNR
+191 VGHLGVFNQI
-200 VYEIPTDTFLLEKSD
+200 YEIPTDTFLLEKSD

-261 IQALE
+261 VQALE
-266 GEITSSNKP
+266 CEITSSNKP
-275 LELVFCENFPNFLS
+275 LELVFCENFPKKLS
-289 AFALGMGLES
+289 AFALGMGLENI
-299 FPKDFNKWLEL
+299 PKDFKKWLGL

-338 PKEFLSLLKLVGI
+338 PKEFLSLLELVGI

-370 QKYPKVVLLL
+370 QKYPRVVLLL
-380 KGANTLIAHQGRTF
+380 KGANTLIAHQGRVF
-394 INTLGS
+394 INHLGS

-414 LILSLLS
+414 LIVSLLS

-443 FKNNYALTP
+443 FKNHYALTP
-452 LDLIEKIKRLQK
+452 LDLIEKIKRL
-464 DKNGSF
+464 
-470 KALAAIAKH
+470 

>member
-1 MYEKV
+1 MLSVYEKV

-12 AIEELFLSEDILM
+12 ALEEFNLSQDILM

-65 LAGRFKT
+65 LVGRFKT

-94 VGVVIKTYEE
+94 VGVVIKTWEE
-104 KNEDLECD
+104 KNENLECD
-112 VLIDC
+112 ALIDC
-117 VVGSAFKGELE
+117 VVGSNFKGELE
-128 PFLDFES
+128 PFLNFES

-151 IDSKGRVDKGAFKA
+151 IDSKGGVDKRAFKA
-165 DTTISMGAIKSC
+165 DMTISMGAIKSC
-177 LLSDRAKDY
+177 LLSDRVKDY
-186 VGELK
+186 IGELK
-191 VGHLGVFNR
+191 VGYLGVFNQI
-200 VYEIPTDTFLLEKSD
+200 YEIPTDTFLLEKSD

-228 GDYGHAHVLLGKHS
+228 GDYGHAHVILGKHS

-248 ALSALSF
+248 ALSALNF

-261 IQALE
+261 VQALE
-266 GEITSSNKP
+266 CEITSNNKP
-275 LELVFCENFPNFLS
+275 LELVFCENFPNPLS

-380 KGANTLIAHQGRTF
+380 KGANTLIAHQGQVF
-394 INTLGS
+394 INILGS

-434 LAHALAGLE
+434 LVHAIASLE

-452 LDLIEKIKRLQK
+452 LDLIEKIKRL
-464 DKNGSF
+464 
-470 KALAAIAKH
+470 

>member
-1 MYEKV
+1 MLSVYEKV
-6 NALDKR
+6 KALDKR
-12 AIEELFLSEDILM
+12 ALEKFNLSEDILM

-30 ALERAV
+30 ALEKAV

-65 LAGRFKT
+65 LVGRFKT
-72 LVFEMKPA
+72 LVFEMKLA

-94 VGVVIKTYEE
+94 VGVAIKAWEE

-117 VVGSAFKGELE
+117 VVGSNFKGELE
-128 PFLDFES
+128 PFLNFES

-165 DTTISMGAIKSC
+165 HMTISMGAIKSC

-186 VGELK
+186 IGELK
-191 VGHLGVFNR
+191 VGHLGVFNQI
-200 VYEIPTDTFLLEKSD
+200 YEIPTDTFLLEKSD

-228 GDYGHAHVLLGKHS
+228 GDYGHAHILLGKHS

-248 ALSALSF
+248 ALSALNF

-261 IQALE
+261 VQALE
-266 GEITSSNKP
+266 CEITSSNKP
-275 LELVFCENFPNFLS
+275 LELVFCENFPNPLS
-289 AFALGMGLES
+289 AFALGMGLEG

-325 LQALEKEVVLTPH
+325 LRALEKEVVLTPH

-380 KGANTLIAHQGRTF
+380 KGANTLIAHQGQVF
-394 INTLGS
+394 INILGS

-421 QNYTPLDAAINAS
+421 QHYTPLDAAINAS
-434 LAHALAGLE
+434 LAHAMASLE

-452 LDLIEKIKRLQK
+452 LDLIEKIKRL
-464 DKNGSF
+464 
-470 KALAAIAKH
+470 

>member
-1 MYEKV
+1 MLSVYEKV
-6 NALDKR
+6 DALDKR
-12 AIEELFLSEDILM
+12 AIEEWFLSEDILM

-65 LAGRFKT
+65 LMGRFKT
-72 LVFEMKPA
+72 LVFEMKRA

-94 VGVVIKTYEE
+94 VGVVIKIWEE

-151 IDSKGRVDKGAFKA
+151 IDSKGRVDKRAFKA

-191 VGHLGVFNR
+191 VGHLGVFNQI
-200 VYEIPTDTFLLEKSD
+200 YEIPTETFLLEKSD

-261 IQALE
+261 VQALE
-266 GEITSSNKP
+266 CEITSNNKP
-275 LELVFCENFPNFLS
+275 LELVFCENFPKKLS
-289 AFALGMGLES
+289 AFALGMGLENI
-299 FPKDFNKWLEL
+299 PKDFNEWLGL

-338 PKEFLSLLKLVGI
+338 PKEFLSLLKSVGI

-380 KGANTLIAHQGRTF
+380 KGANTLIAHQGRVF
-394 INTLGS
+394 INILGS

-414 LILSLLS
+414 LIVSLLS

-434 LAHALAGLE
+434 LAHALASLE
-443 FKNNYALTP
+443 FKNHYALTP
-452 LDLIEKIKRLQK
+452 LDLIEKIKRL
-464 DKNGSF
+464 
-470 KALAAIAKH
+470 

>member
-1 MYEKV
+1 MLSVYEKV
-6 NALDKR
+6 DALDKR
-12 AIEELFLSEDILM
+12 ALEELFLSQDILM

-36 LQNASLGAKVIILCG
+36 LQNTSLGAKVIILCG

-65 LAGRFKT
+65 LVGRFKT

-94 VGVVIKTYEE
+94 AGVTIKTYEE
-104 KNEDLECD
+104 NALNQNLECD
-112 VLIDC
+112 ALIDC
-117 VVGSAFKGELE
+117 VVGSAFKGGLE

-151 IDSKGRVDKGAFKA
+151 IDFKGRVDKGAFKA
-165 DTTISMGAIKSC
+165 DMTISMGAIKSC

-186 VGELK
+186 IGELK
-191 VGHLGVFNR
+191 VGHLGVFNPI
-200 VYEIPTDTFLLEKSD
+200 YEIPTDTFLLEKSD

-248 ALSALSF
+248 ALSALNF

-261 IQALE
+261 VQALE
-266 GEITSSNKP
+266 CEITSNNKP
-275 LELVFCENFPNFLS
+275 LELVFCENFPKKLS
-289 AFALGMGLES
+289 AFALGMGLENI
-299 FPKDFNKWLEL
+299 PKDFKKWLEL

-325 LQALEKEVVLTPH
+325 LQALEKEAVLTPH

-351 NISMLEL
+351 HISMLEL

-380 KGANTLIAHQGRTF
+380 KGANTLIAHQGQVF
-394 INTLGS
+394 INNLGS

-452 LDLIEKIKRLQK
+452 LDLIGKIKRL
-464 DKNGSF
+464 
-470 KALAAIAKH
+470 

>member
-1 MYEKV
+1 MLSVYEKV

-12 AIEELFLSEDILM
+12 AIEELFLSQDILM

-65 LAGRFKT
+65 LIGRFKT
-72 LVFEMKPA
+72 LIFEMKLA

-94 VGVVIKTYEE
+94 VGVVIKAWEE

-112 VLIDC
+112 VLVDC

-151 IDSKGRVDKGAFKA
+151 IDSKGRVDKRAFKA

-191 VGHLGVFNR
+191 VGHLGVFNQI
-200 VYEIPTDTFLLEKSD
+200 YEIPTDTFLLEKSD

-261 IQALE
+261 VQALE
-266 GEITSSNKP
+266 CEITSNNKP

-289 AFALGMGLES
+289 AFALGMGLENI
-299 FPKDFNKWLEL
+299 PKDFNKWLEL

-325 LQALEKEVVLTPH
+325 LQALEKEVILTPH

-394 INTLGS
+394 INILGS

-414 LILSLLS
+414 LIVSLLS

-452 LDLIEKIKRLQK
+452 LDLIEKIKRL
-464 DKNGSF
+464 
-470 KALAAIAKH
+470 

>member
-1 MYEKV
+1 MLSVYEKV

-12 AIEELFLSEDILM
+12 ALEEWLLSEDILM

-65 LAGRFKT
+65 LVGRFRV
-72 LVFEMKPA
+72 LVFEMKLA

-94 VGVVIKTYEE
+94 VGVAIKAWEE

-151 IDSKGRVDKGAFKA
+151 IDSKGRVDKRAFKA

-191 VGHLGVFNR
+191 VGHLGVFHQI
-200 VYEIPTDTFLLEKSD
+200 YEIPTDTFLLEKSD

-228 GDYGHAHVLLGKHS
+228 GDYGHAHVLLGRHS

-248 ALSALSF
+248 ALSALGF

-261 IQALE
+261 VQALE
-266 GEITSSNKP
+266 CEITSNNKP
-275 LELVFCENFPNFLS
+275 LELVFCENFPKKLS
-289 AFALGMGLES
+289 AFALGMGLEGL
-299 FPKDFNKWLEL
+299 PKDFKKWLEL

-325 LQALEKEVVLTPH
+325 LQALEKEVILTPH
-338 PKEFLSLLKLVGI
+338 PKEFLSLLKSVGI

-380 KGANTLIAHQGRTF
+380 KGANTLIAHQGRVF
-394 INTLGS
+394 INNLGS

-414 LILSLLS
+414 LIVSLLS

-452 LDLIEKIKRLQK
+452 LDLIEKIKRL
-464 DKNGSF
+464 
-470 KALAAIAKH
+470 

>member
-1 MYEKV
+1 MLSVYEKV

-12 AIEELFLSEDILM
+12 ALEEFNLSEDILM

-94 VGVVIKTYEE
+94 VGVVIKTWEE

-117 VVGSAFKGELE
+117 VVGSNFKGELE
-128 PFLDFES
+128 PFLNFES
-135 LSQKARF
+135 LSQKAHF

-165 DTTISMGAIKSC
+165 HMTISMGAIKSC
-177 LLSDRAKDY
+177 LLSDKAKDY
-186 VGELK
+186 IGELK
-191 VGHLGVFNR
+191 VGHLGVFNQI
-200 VYEIPTDTFLLEKSD
+200 YEIPTDTFLLEKSD

-228 GDYGHAHVLLGKHS
+228 GDYGHVHILLGKHS

-248 ALSALSF
+248 ALSALNF

-261 IQALE
+261 VQALE
-266 GEITSSNKP
+266 CEITSSNKP
-275 LELVFCENFPNFLS
+275 LELVFCENFPNSLS
-289 AFALGMGLES
+289 AFALGMGLEG

-380 KGANTLIAHQGRTF
+380 KGANTLIAHQGRVF
-394 INTLGS
+394 INILGS

-421 QNYTPLDAAINAS
+421 QHYTPLDAAINAS
-434 LAHALAGLE
+434 LAHAMASLE

-452 LDLIEKIKRLQK
+452 LDLIEKIKRL
-464 DKNGSF
+464 
-470 KALAAIAKH
+470 

>member
-1 MYEKV
+1 MLSVYEKV
-6 NALDKR
+6 DALDKR

-65 LAGRFKT
+65 LVGRFKT

-85 QLQKERAKK
+85 QLQQERAKK
-94 VGVVIKTYEE
+94 VGVVIKAWGE

-151 IDSKGRVDKGAFKA
+151 IDSKGRVDKRAFKA
-165 DTTISMGAIKSC
+165 DMTISMGAIKSC

-191 VGHLGVFNR
+191 VGHLGVFNQT
-200 VYEIPTDTFLLEKSD
+200 YEIPTDTFLLEKSD

-228 GDYGHAHVLLGKHS
+228 GDYGHAHILLGKHS

-266 GEITSSNKP
+266 CEITSNNKP
-275 LELVFCENFPNFLS
+275 LELVFCENFPNLLS
-289 AFALGMGLES
+289 AFALGMGLENI
-299 FPKDFNKWLEL
+299 PKDFNKWLEL

-325 LQALEKEVVLTPH
+325 LQALEKEVILTPH
-338 PKEFLSLLKLVGI
+338 PKEFLSLLKSVGI

-394 INTLGS
+394 INILGS

-452 LDLIEKIKRLQK
+452 LDLIEKIKRL
-464 DKNGSF
+464 
-470 KALAAIAKH
+470 